1 MLGVGGYYEE
11 EVDSVHWTPVRR
23 EEGEE
28 EEDGGEQVGPA
39 NHPGHLVDI
48 AVSRIVLTMTIL
60 TASVWTGWTAKR
72 RAATREGPGRTLRQ
86 LLWIFRFCGN
96 FELSNKSTV
105 LYL

>member
-48 AVSRIVLTMTIL
+48 AVDNDNDNDNTS
-60 TASVWTGWTAKR
+60 
-72 RAATREGPGRTLRQ
+72 P
-86 LLWIFRFCGN
+86 
-96 FELSNKSTV
+96 
-105 LYL
+105 